1 MTTRGKLFEVSTRVI
16 GTELSE
22 TQVTSIWQM
31 RMIIEVFKGTLELCQ
46 IHAKIALNQGLK
58 CILTNGGYST
68 NWKTMNDGN
77 VHKI

>member
-46 IHAKIALNQGLK
+46 IHAKIALNQGLR
-58 CILTNGGYST
+58 CILINREYST
-68 NWKTMNDGN
+68 NWKTMNNGN
-77 VHKI
+77 VHQI